1 MADPT
6 PAETPKKSYIILQR
20 PSADQLQDE
29 VNKHINA
36 EEATKKY
43 VPYWPMMIIDWVFYQ
58 VMTLAS
64 LYVYKVSASQSGT
77 IKVSEIWWTVN
88 VSWCWWWD

>member
-6 PAETPKKSYIILQR
+6 PAEAPKKSYIILQR

-43 VPYWPMMIIDWVFYQ
+43 VPYWPMMIDNGVFYQ

-77 IKVSEIWWTVN
+77 IKVSEIWGTVN
-88 VSWCWWWD
+88 VSWCGWD

>member
-1 MADPT
+1 MPDTNPT
-6 PAETPKKSYIILQR
+6 PEEPKVQYMILQR
-20 PSADQLQDE
+20 QSADLLQAD

-36 EEATKKY
+36 TEASKKY
-43 VPYWPMMIIDWVFYQ
+43 VPYWPMMIVDWVFYQ

-88 VSWCWWWD
+88 VSWCGWD